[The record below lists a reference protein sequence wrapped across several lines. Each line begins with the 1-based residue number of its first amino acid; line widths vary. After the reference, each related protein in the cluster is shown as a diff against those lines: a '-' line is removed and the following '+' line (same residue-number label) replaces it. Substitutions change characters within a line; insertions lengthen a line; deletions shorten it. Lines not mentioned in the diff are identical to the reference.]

1 MNNRRLEKKIIMS
14 NGTVK
19 YATVEEVI
27 FNDFSKAISAFAKKS
42 LNGLAWTMNN
52 HDFEDYEQIARME
65 IMKMFDVYDEV
76 HSFSAMV
83 NTRLDQLYT
92 YLLRYYGNLK
102 RSMNNKEDRKEN
114 RISYT
119 AVELDGDYCENYT
132 MAEVIGDLDDL
143 IADTEINLAIKECA
157 NDLSDND
164 KRILA
169 FLINQNE
176 AKIDFA
182 KRIGISR
189 PTLDK
194 KINLIRQM
202 LKEKIYVA

>member
-1 MNNRRLEKKIIMS
+1 MKKENVYTSENLIKGQIIELK
-14 NGTVK
+14 VQ
-19 YATVEEVI
+19 EE
-27 FNDFSKAISAFAKKS
+27 
-42 LNGLAWTMNN
+42 
-52 HDFEDYEQIARME
+52 
-65 IMKMFDVYDEV
+65 
-76 HSFSAMV
+76 
-83 NTRLDQLYT
+83 
-92 YLLRYYGNLK
+92 LLRYGF
-102 RSMNNKEDRKEN
+102 D
-114 RISYT
+114 ISIPTYNSSK
-119 AVELDGDYCENYT
+119 Y
-132 MAEVIGDLDDL
+132 DL

>member
-1 MNNRRLEKKIIMS
+1 MKNRRLEKKIRMS

-27 FNDFSKAISAFAKKS
+27 FNDFSKAISSFAKKS

-202 LKEKIYVA
+202 LKEKIYIA